1 MSDTK
6 LALTIDTPELGGSL
20 SWHAL
25 ESLMVAMS
33 HQLPA
38 QALAMAL
45 EDAQEQLVEAACGP
59 RWMPVRGLV
68 APFGCTGCQVR
79 EDFAR
84 KGKRTRPRKL
94 HTSVGTLELTVWHVG
109 CRSCGKVFSPLL
121 AMLGLSGKRR
131 TDRLTLDLAEL
142 GTQMS
147 YARAAVLDRQLAGT
161 CATAGQAHNAMAD
174 TAALLTGASADE
186 PDDDSGPHE
195 PDGPDEDGPDEDEP
209 EQVGHGG
216 DGPATGAGDGR
227 PGSGAAG
234 AGGVGSGAGE
244 SFAAQPGP
252 SGPGSGPVC
261 AGVRM
266 PVLGPGHPAPK
277 VVLLD
282 GTGARAGD
290 KTNGVGVNLAIGLT
304 GRSGPDKRRRAHTH
318 LLGLTVGEDWSM
330 MGAQLEHLPAP
341 VLVVVDGETAITVL
355 AQRLWPTAP
364 IQRCWWHLPHGLRKA
379 FYVDDAHNR
388 HNNPN
393 WARDR
398 KNELAELL
406 REQIRAEHTVEQA
419 LADWD
424 TFTAKIPAA
433 LTAAHA
439 FLDAA
444 RPHAFTCLNPNL
456 RKALA
461 CIGGPELA
469 TGVIERLMREINART
484 DIGGVR
490 WTIPGLRDL
499 LTVLTAR
506 ILRHPTWTEIRK
518 NLRPSNTIQFRLQ
531 KFNAT

>member
-1 MSDTK
+1 
-6 LALTIDTPELGGSL
+6 
-20 SWHAL
+20 
-25 ESLMVAMS
+25 
-33 HQLPA
+33 
-38 QALAMAL
+38 
-45 EDAQEQLVEAACGP
+45 
-59 RWMPVRGLV
+59 MPVRGLA
-68 APFGCTGCQVR
+68 APFGCTGCEVG

-84 KGKRTRPRKL
+84 KGRRTRPRKL
-94 HTSVGTLELTVWHVG
+94 HTAVGTLELIVWHVG

-131 TDRLTLDLAEL
+131 TDRLTLDLADL

-174 TAALLTGASADE
+174 TAALLTGAGSHE
-186 PDDDSGPHE
+186 PDE
-195 PDGPDEDGPDEDEP
+195 PDGPDERDGPDGSP
-209 EQVGHGG
+209 E
-216 DGPATGAGDGR
+216 GR
-227 PGSGAAG
+227 GSQESDPSAVADAG
-234 AGGVGSGAGE
+234 AVVGVGSVAGE
-244 SFAAQPGP
+244 SFMARPTPG
-252 SGPGSGPVC
+252 GPRSSPACADAPV
-261 AGVRM
+261 

-304 GRSGPDKRRRAHTH
+304 GRSGPAKRRRAHTH

-330 MGAQLEHLPAP
+330 MGAQLESLPAP
-341 VLVVVDGETAITVL
+341 ALVVVDGETAITVL
-355 AQRLWPTAP
+355 AQRLWPTTP

-379 FYVDDAHNR
+379 LYVDDAHNR

-393 WARDR
+393 WARAR

-406 REQIRAEHTVEQA
+406 REQIRAEHTTEEA

-424 TFTAKIPAA
+424 AFTAKIPTT

-444 RPHAFTCLNPNL
+444 RPHAFTCLDPAL

-469 TGVIERLMREINART
+469 TGVLERLMREINART

-490 WTIPGLRDL
+490 WTISGLRDM

-506 ILRHPTWTEIRK
+506 ILRHPVWTEIRK
-518 NLRPSNTIQFRLQ
+518 NVQPSNTIQFRLQ

>member
-1 MSDTK
+1 MSGTK
-6 LALTIDTPELGGSL
+6 LALTIDTPELSGSL
-20 SWHAL
+20 SWNAL

-38 QALAMAL
+38 RALALAL
-45 EDAQEQLVEAACGP
+45 EDAQERLVEAACGP

-68 APFGCTGCQVR
+68 APFTCTGCEVR

-94 HTSVGTLELTVWHVG
+94 HTAVGTVELTVWHVG

-147 YARAAVLDRQLAGT
+147 FARAAALDRQLAGSS
-161 CATAGQAHNAMAD
+161 ATAGQAHNAMAD
-174 TAALLTGASADE
+174 TAALLTGAGADE
-186 PDDDSGPHE
+186 PADDGGTHE
-195 PDGPDEDGPDEDEP
+195 PDGPDEDRP
-209 EQVGHGG
+209 GG
-216 DGPATGAGDGR
+216 DGPGGAGPEAGAGDGR

-234 AGGVGSGAGE
+234 TGGVGSVAGA
-244 SFAAQPGP
+244 SFTAQPGP
-252 SGPGSGPVC
+252 SGPGSGPAC
-261 AGVRM
+261 AGVRV

-304 GRSGPDKRRRAHTH
+304 GRSGPARRRRAHTH

-330 MGAQLEHLPAP
+330 MGAQLESLPAP

-355 AQRLWPTAP
+355 AQRLWPTTP

-379 FYVDDAHNR
+379 LYVDDAHNR
-388 HNNPN
+388 HNNPH
-393 WARDR
+393 WACDR

-424 TFTAKIPAA
+424 AFTAKIPAA

-444 RPHAFTCLNPNL
+444 RPHAFTCLDPAL

-469 TGVIERLMREINART
+469 TGVLERLMREINART

-490 WTIPGLRDL
+490 WTISGLRDM

-506 ILRHPTWTEIRK
+506 ILRHPVWTEIRK
-518 NLRPSNTIQFRLQ
+518 NVQPSNTIQFRLQ

>member
-1 MSDTK
+1 
-6 LALTIDTPELGGSL
+6 
-20 SWHAL
+20 
-25 ESLMVAMS
+25 
-33 HQLPA
+33 
-38 QALAMAL
+38 
-45 EDAQEQLVEAACGP
+45 
-59 RWMPVRGLV
+59 
-68 APFGCTGCQVR
+68 
-79 EDFAR
+79 
-84 KGKRTRPRKL
+84 
-94 HTSVGTLELTVWHVG
+94 
-109 CRSCGKVFSPLL
+109 
-121 AMLGLSGKRR
+121 
-131 TDRLTLDLAEL
+131 
-142 GTQMS
+142 
-147 YARAAVLDRQLAGT
+147 
-161 CATAGQAHNAMAD
+161 
-174 TAALLTGASADE
+174 
-186 PDDDSGPHE
+186 
-195 PDGPDEDGPDEDEP
+195 
-209 EQVGHGG
+209 
-216 DGPATGAGDGR
+216 
-227 PGSGAAG
+227 
-234 AGGVGSGAGE
+234 
-244 SFAAQPGP
+244 
-252 SGPGSGPVC
+252 VC
-261 AGVRM
+261 AGVPV

-330 MGAQLEHLPAP
+330 MGAQLESLPAP
-341 VLVVVDGETAITVL
+341 ALVVVDGETAITIL

-379 FYVDDAHNR
+379 FYADDAHNR

-393 WARDR
+393 WARNR

-406 REQIRAEHTVEQA
+406 REQIRHEHTVEQA

-424 TFTAKIPAA
+424 TFTAKIPTA

-444 RPHAFTCLNPNL
+444 RPHAFTCLDPNL

-490 WTIPGLRDL
+490 WTIAGLRDL

-518 NLRPSNTIQFRLQ
+518 NIRPSNTIQFRLQ

>member
-1 MSDTK
+1 MFDTR
-6 LALTIDTPELGGSL
+6 LALTIDTPELGESL
-20 SWHAL
+20 SWNAL

-45 EDAQEQLVEAACGP
+45 EDAQERLVEAACGP

-68 APFGCTGCQVR
+68 APFGCTGCEVR

-84 KGKRTRPRKL
+84 KGRRTRPRKL
-94 HTSVGTLELTVWHVG
+94 HTAVGTLELIVWHVG
-109 CRSCGKVFSPLL
+109 CRGCGKVFSPLL

-142 GTQMS
+142 STQMS
-147 YARAAVLDRQLAGT
+147 FARAAALDRQLAGSS
-161 CATAGQAHNAMAD
+161 ATAGQAHNAVAD
-174 TAALLTGASADE
+174 TAALLTGAGEHE
-186 PDDDSGPHE
+186 PDDDDGPHE
-195 PDGPDEDGPDEDEP
+195 PDRHDDDGP
-209 EQVGHGG
+209 GG
-216 DGPATGAGDGR
+216 DGPGEDG
-227 PGSGAAG
+227 SA
-234 AGGVGSGAGE
+234 AGE
-244 SFAAQPGP
+244 SFTPQPGP
-252 SGPGSGPVC
+252 SGPGSAPVC
-261 AGVRM
+261 AGVQM

-304 GRSGPDKRRRAHTH
+304 GRSGPAKRRRAHTH

-330 MGAQLEHLPAP
+330 MGAQLERLPAP
-341 VLVVVDGETAITVL
+341 ALVVVDGETAITVL
-355 AQRLWPTAP
+355 AQRLWPTTP

-379 FYVDDAHNR
+379 LYVDDAHNR

-406 REQIRAEHTVEQA
+406 REQIRVEHTVEEA

-424 TFTAKIPAA
+424 AFTAKIPAA

-444 RPHAFTCLNPNL
+444 RPHAFTCLDPNL

-518 NLRPSNTIQFRLQ
+518 NIRPSNTIQFRLQ